1 MYRRKGENTMTN
13 RNNTTIS
20 GYITNLGKYNEG
32 YLIGEWIDFP
42 ISDED
47 LAAVLERIGVSDEPD
62 ENGCYYEEYFFTDW
76 ETSISGLSANLGEYV
91 SIDDVNEIAEKIE
104 EYGEIAEAIVEVF
117 GIDDLMNGDPDDYML
132 WSVNNDEE
140 LGEEVAGV
148 CGVTYEL
155 PEHLRYYFDFAAY
168 GRDYAMETNGGWC
181 DAGYIEYI
189 G

>member
-1 MYRRKGENTMTN
+1 MLN
-13 RNNTTIS
+13 RNNSIS

-47 LAAVLERIGVSDEPD
+47 LAAALERIGVSDEPD
-62 ENGCYYEEYFFTDW
+62 ENGDYYEEYFFTDW

-104 EYGEIAEAIVEVF
+104 EYGDLAEAIVEVF
-117 GIDDLMNGDPDDYML
+117 GIDDLMEHDPSDYIIWSAEDEDD
-132 WSVNNDEE
+132 
-140 LGEEVAGV
+140 LGRAVADAYGI
-148 CGVTYEL
+148 L
-155 PEHLRYYFDFAAY
+155 DSIPEDLKRYFDFAAY
-168 GRDYAMETNGGWC
+168 GENYSMDPNGGWC

>member
-1 MYRRKGENTMTN
+1 MTN

-20 GYITNLGKYNEG
+20 GYITNLGKYNDG
-32 YLIGEWIDFP
+32 FLIGEWIDFP
-42 ISDED
+42 ISKED
-47 LAAVLERIGVSDEPD
+47 LAAVLERIGISSEPD
-62 ENGCYYEEYFFTDW
+62 EYGRYYEEYFFTDW
-76 ETSISGLSANLGEYV
+76 DSNISGITANLGEYI
-91 SIDDVNEIAEKIE
+91 SIREVNEIAEKIE
-104 EYGEIAEAIVEVF
+104 EYGDLAAAIVEVF

-132 WSVNNDEE
+132 WSAEDEDD
-140 LGEEVAGV
+140 LGRAVADV

>member
-1 MYRRKGENTMTN
+1 MYRRKGENIMTN

-76 ETSISGLSANLGEYV
+76 ETSISGLSAEFGEYV
-91 SIDDVNEIAEKIE
+91 RIDDVNEIAEKIE
-104 EYGEIAEAIVEVF
+104 EYGDLAAAIVEVF
-117 GIDDLMNGDPDDYML
+117 GIGDLMNGNPDDYML
-132 WSVNNDEE
+132 WSADNDEE

-168 GRDYAMETNGGWC
+168 GRDYRLETNGDWC
-181 DAGYIEYI
+181 AEGYIEYI